1 MSGVSIT
8 AVPGLWGEEFLPH
21 CTVTAVGP
29 RLLARRSTRT
39 RAGAG
44 VGESRSCFSVE
55 NIHLV
60 LIETFGAAKLEPFV
74 SGSEIQVLF
83 GVADMFAPITNLGH
97 RGERSDVAVYLQHQS
112 GRILCMG
119 VLRGSLTVEVLISGL
134 VAFEVSSSAGSEA
147 LLAAEAL

>member
-83 GVADMFAPITNLGH
+83 GVADMFAPITN
-97 RGERSDVAVYLQHQS
+97 SDVAVYLQHQS

-147 LLAAEAL
+147 LLAAEALQL